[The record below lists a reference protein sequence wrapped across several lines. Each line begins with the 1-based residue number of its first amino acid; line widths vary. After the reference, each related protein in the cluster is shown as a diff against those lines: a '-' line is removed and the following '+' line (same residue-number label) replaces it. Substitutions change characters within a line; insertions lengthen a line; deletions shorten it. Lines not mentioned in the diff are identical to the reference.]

1 MPLPIEPKKTIITSG
16 ILLKVLIGCLLG
28 KNRMGIE
35 RKKNGG
41 KGDRGNDGETISAGV
56 SLSRYI
62 FMFGLRGLRQA
73 P

>member
-1 MPLPIEPKKTIITSG
+1 
-16 ILLKVLIGCLLG
+16 
-28 KNRMGIE
+28 MGIE